1 MLKGKIIGGDFEL
14 ESIPSGLSE
23 QDVFQTYGMSGTW
36 TTSGR
41 AALAVILQ
49 HLINHGVN
57 HVHLPAYLC
66 GSILL
71 PIKEWGLTYSFYRV
85 DHELAAYP
93 ESMEG
98 SAVLLIHYF
107 GWQNKSTVRIRQ
119 DAAHESFHLIEDTTH
134 AFLSDWHIS
143 SGNSNLVFMTPRKF
157 GPLPLGGWCS
167 VDTQI
172 ESASNEI
179 EILAWKSVAAR
190 LVRAR
195 NVEQSPPHFDKEAES
210 FYLRVLYEMEL
221 FLDKHPTCMGLPEI
235 ALEIIAGLD
244 WNDIAD
250 RRRANW
256 ICLHDLLNGQVE
268 SLFTTLP
275 DSVVPLGYVICV
287 QERER
292 LRERLAA
299 HRIFCPVHWTLP
311 DEVDSDKFSEAALL
325 SETCLTLPIDQR
337 YGVDDMVR
345 LAETLNLEL

>member
-1 MLKGKIIGGDFEL
+1 MLKRKIIGGDFEL
-14 ESIPSGLSE
+14 ESIPLGLSE

-49 HLINHGVN
+49 HLINHGVT

-71 PIKEWGLTYSFYRV
+71 PIKELGLTYSFYRV

-134 AFLSDWHIS
+134 AFLSDWQIS

-172 ESASNEI
+172 ESASNDI

-195 NVEQSPPHFDKEAES
+195 NVEQPPPHFDKEAES
-210 FYLRVLYEMEL
+210 FYLRVLDEMEL

-311 DEVDSDKFSEAALL
+311 DEVDSDKFSEAASL

-337 YGVDDMVR
+337 YGVDDMER
-345 LAETLNLEL
+345 LAETLNSEL